1 MTGECKATAGMM
13 GRFILQL
20 AGRQAGHGPTSS
32 RSQAR
37 EREHILSDM
46 GAASV
51 LAAVDTNVTAVTQ
64 VTASPLLPQDLHSAS
79 PLRQGENAARWV
91 PQRSMLT
98 SCLLQ
103 GAPLG
108 MALAPK
114 YYFCMV
120 SQHCSSC
127 LTLRLLFLLTVF

>member
-1 MTGECKATAGMM
+1 MLRLFFDYSEKEHKGLVPQAAQISQKHICLKIRNDWRVQGNGSMM

-37 EREHILSDM
+37 GREHVLSDM
-46 GAASV
+46 GADSM

-79 PLRQGENAARWV
+79 PL
-91 PQRSMLT
+91 
-98 SCLLQ
+98 
-103 GAPLG
+103 
-108 MALAPK
+108 
-114 YYFCMV
+114 
-120 SQHCSSC
+120 
-127 LTLRLLFLLTVF
+127 